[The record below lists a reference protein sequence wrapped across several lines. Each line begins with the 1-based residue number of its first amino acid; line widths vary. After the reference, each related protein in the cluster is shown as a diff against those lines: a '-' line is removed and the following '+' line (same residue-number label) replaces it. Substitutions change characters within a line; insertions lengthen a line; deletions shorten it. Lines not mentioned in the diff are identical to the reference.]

1 MRIGTSII
9 RKERVTAQSTL
20 AVWPLRWRVAR
31 LLAVQELRDALFG
44 WSFYLTAAIGP
55 LLSVLFVY
63 NSLNFVAS
71 SGLQILARPFYVPV
85 LVTTT
90 LATLYLAAW
99 ATLAIVR
106 PRDQGA
112 LRVLFFAP
120 VDAYGVIGGHL
131 LAGIALYGLLT
142 LAAAPLLGLIS
153 VLTNLPFPAPLLV
166 GLLASPVFAAVA
178 VTIGLC
184 ISTIAASSRSAMFFF
199 GATLLVVLAIPIAYT
214 ALLSVPPTSRYYD
227 ALLFLRDLVRMLRD
241 LLNWISPY
249 TLLSAGHD
257 AAMRSNWGDLIRRLV
272 TGAVGCAIWAALAI
286 WGLQRRGV
294 LP

>member
-9 RKERVTAQSTL
+9 RKERIAAPSTL
-20 AVWPLRWRVAR
+20 ANWPLRLRVAR

-44 WSFYLTAAIGP
+44 WSFYITAAIGP
-55 LLSVLFVY
+55 LLSALFVY

-131 LAGIALYGLLT
+131 LAGIALYGLLM
-142 LAAAPLLGLIS
+142 LAVAPLLGLIS

-241 LLNWISPY
+241 LLSWISPY
-249 TLLSAGHD
+249 TLLSAGLD
-257 AAMRSNWGDLIRRLV
+257 AAMRSNWGDLIWRLV
-272 TGAVGCAIWAALAI
+272 AGVVGCVVWAALAI

>member
-1 MRIGTSII
+1 MRIVTSAI
-9 RKERVTAQSTL
+9 RNERATAQSML

-31 LLAVQELRDALFG
+31 LLAIQELRDALFG

-55 LLSVLFVY
+55 LLSALFVY
-63 NSLNFVAS
+63 NSLSFVAS

-142 LAAAPLLGLIS
+142 LAAAPLLGLIA
-153 VLTNLPFPAPLLV
+153 VLTNLPFPPPLLV
-166 GLLASPVFAAVA
+166 GLLASPIFAAVA
-178 VTIGLC
+178 VTSGLC
-184 ISTIAASSRSAMFFF
+184 ISTLAASSRSAMLLF

-241 LLNWISPY
+241 LLSWISPY
-249 TLLSAGHD
+249 TLLSAGLD
-257 AAMRSNWGDLIRRLV
+257 AAMRSSWGDLIQRLAAGV
-272 TGAVGCAIWAALAI
+272 AGCVAWAALAI

>member
-9 RKERVTAQSTL
+9 RKERIAAPSTL
-20 AVWPLRWRVAR
+20 ANWPLRLRVAR

-44 WSFYLTAAIGP
+44 WSFYITAAIGP
-55 LLSVLFVY
+55 LLSALFVY

-131 LAGIALYGLLT
+131 LAGIALYGLLM

-241 LLNWISPY
+241 LLSWISPY
-249 TLLSAGHD
+249 TLLSAGLD
-257 AAMRSNWGDLIRRLV
+257 AAMRSNWGDLIWRLV
-272 TGAVGCAIWAALAI
+272 AGVVGCVVWAALAI

>member
-1 MRIGTSII
+1 MRIVTSAI
-9 RKERVTAQSTL
+9 RNERATAQSML

-31 LLAVQELRDALFG
+31 LLAIQELRDALFG

-55 LLSVLFVY
+55 LLSALFVY
-63 NSLNFVAS
+63 NSLSFVAS

-142 LAAAPLLGLIS
+142 LAAAPLLGLIA
-153 VLTNLPFPAPLLV
+153 VLTNLPFPPPLLV
-166 GLLASPVFAAVA
+166 GLLASPIFAAVA
-178 VTIGLC
+178 VTSGLC
-184 ISTIAASSRSAMFFF
+184 ISTLAASSRSAMLLF

-241 LLNWISPY
+241 LLSWISPY
-249 TLLSAGHD
+249 TLLSAGLD
-257 AAMRSNWGDLIRRLV
+257 AAMRSSWGDLIQRLAAGV
-272 TGAVGCAIWAALAI
+272 AGGVAWAALAI

>member
-9 RKERVTAQSTL
+9 RKERIAAPSTL
-20 AVWPLRWRVAR
+20 ANWPLRLRVAR

-44 WSFYLTAAIGP
+44 WSFYITAAIGP
-55 LLSVLFVY
+55 LLSALFVY

-131 LAGIALYGLLT
+131 LAGIALYGLLM
-142 LAAAPLLGLIS
+142 LAVAPLLGLIS

-241 LLNWISPY
+241 LLSWISPY
-249 TLLSAGHD
+249 TLLSAGLD
-257 AAMRSNWGDLIRRLV
+257 AAMRSNWGDLIWRLV
-272 TGAVGCAIWAALAI
+272 AGAVGCVVWAALAI

>member
-1 MRIGTSII
+1 MRIGTSTL
-9 RKERVTAQSTL
+9 RKERVAAQPTL
-20 AVWPLRWRVAR
+20 AAWPLRWRVAR

-44 WSFYLTAAIGP
+44 WSFYLTAALGP
-55 LLSVLFVY
+55 LLSALFVY

-90 LATLYLAAW
+90 LATLYLTTW

-153 VLTNLPFPAPLLV
+153 VLTNLPFPAPLLI
-166 GLLASPVFAAVA
+166 GLLASPIFVTVA
-178 VTIGLC
+178 VTIGLS
-184 ISTIAASSRSAMFFF
+184 ISTIAASSRSAMFFL
-199 GATLLVVLAIPIAYT
+199 GATLLVLLAIPIAYT

-227 ALLFLRDLVRMLRD
+227 ALLFLRALVRMLRD
-241 LLNWISPY
+241 LLSWISPY
-249 TLLSAGHD
+249 TLLSAGLD
-257 AAMRSNWGDLIRRLV
+257 AAMRSNWADLAWRLV
-272 TGAVGCAIWAALAI
+272 AAAVGCAAWAALAI
-286 WGLQRRGV
+286 WGLRRRGV

>member
-1 MRIGTSII
+1 MRIGTSTL
-9 RKERVTAQSTL
+9 RKERATAQSTL

-31 LLAVQELRDALFG
+31 LLAAQELRDALFG
-44 WSFYLTAAIGP
+44 WSFYVTAAIGP
-55 LLSVLFVY
+55 LLSALFVY
-63 NSLNFVAS
+63 NSLSFVAS

-131 LAGIALYGLLT
+131 LAGTALYGLLT
-142 LAAAPLLGLIS
+142 LAVAPLLGLIS
-153 VLTNLPFPAPLLV
+153 VLTNLPFPPSLLV
-166 GLLASPVFAAVA
+166 GLLAAPVFAAVA
-178 VTIGLC
+178 VAIGLC

-241 LLNWISPY
+241 LLSWISPY
-249 TLLSAGHD
+249 TLLSAGLD
-257 AAMRSNWGDLIRRLV
+257 AAMRSSWGDLIQRLV
-272 TGAVGCAIWAALAI
+272 AGVVGCVVWAALAI

>member
-9 RKERVTAQSTL
+9 RKEHVAAQSTL

-55 LLSVLFVY
+55 LLSALFVY
-63 NSLNFVAS
+63 NSLNFVAA

-131 LAGIALYGLLT
+131 LAGIALYVLLT

-241 LLNWISPY
+241 LLSWISPY
-249 TLLSAGHD
+249 TLLSAGLD

-272 TGAVGCAIWAALAI
+272 AGAVGCAVWAALAI

>member
-1 MRIGTSII
+1 MQIGTSTVG
-9 RKERVTAQSTL
+9 KELAAARSVATA
-20 AVWPLRWRVAR
+20 WPLRWRVAR

-44 WSFYLTAAIGP
+44 WSFYLTAALGP
-55 LLSVLFVY
+55 LLSTLFVY

-71 SGLQILARPFYVPV
+71 SGLQILSRPFYVPV

-90 LATLYLAAW
+90 LAALYLAAW

-131 LAGIALYGLLT
+131 LAGTALYGLLM
-142 LAAAPLLGLIS
+142 LVAALLLGLLS
-153 VLTNLPFPAPLLV
+153 ALTNLPFPPSLLV
-166 GLLASPVFAAVA
+166 GLLAAPVFAAVA
-178 VTIGLC
+178 VAIGLF
-184 ISTIAASSRSAMFFF
+184 ISSIAASSRSAMLFF
-199 GATLLVVLAIPIAYT
+199 GATLLIVLAIPIGYT

-227 ALLFLRDLVRMLRD
+227 ALLFLRGLVRMLRD
-241 LLNWISPY
+241 LLSWISPF
-249 TLLSAGHD
+249 TLLSAGLD
-257 AAMRSNWGDLIRRLV
+257 AAMRASWGDLIQRLAA
-272 TGAVGCAIWAALAI
+272 GAIGCAAWATLAI

>member
-1 MRIGTSII
+1 MRIGTSTQ
-9 RKERVTAQSTL
+9 RKERATAQSTP

-44 WSFYLTAAIGP
+44 WSFYVTAAIGP
-55 LLSVLFVY
+55 LLSALFVY

-131 LAGIALYGLLT
+131 LAGIALYGLL
-142 LAAAPLLGLIS
+142 LLVAASLLGLIS
-153 VLTNLPFPAPLLV
+153 VLTNLPFPPSLLV
-166 GLLASPVFAAVA
+166 GLLAAPVFAAVA
-178 VTIGLC
+178 VAIGLC
-184 ISTIAASSRSAMFFF
+184 ISTLAASSRSAMFFF
-199 GATLLVVLAIPIAYT
+199 GATLLVVLAIPIAYS

-241 LLNWISPY
+241 LLSWISPY
-249 TLLSAGHD
+249 TLLSAGLD
-257 AAMRSNWGDLIRRLV
+257 AAMRSSWGDLIQRLV
-272 TGAVGCAIWAALAI
+272 AGVVGCVVWAALAI

>member
-9 RKERVTAQSTL
+9 RKERVAAPSTL

-55 LLSVLFVY
+55 LLSALFVY

-106 PRDQGA
+106 PREQGA
-112 LRVLFFAP
+112 LRILFFAP

-131 LAGIALYGLLT
+131 LAGIALYVLLA
-142 LAAAPLLGLIS
+142 LAAVPLLGLIS
-153 VLTNLPFPAPLLV
+153 MLTNLPFPAPLLI

-178 VTIGLC
+178 VALGLC

-227 ALLFLRDLVRMLRD
+227 ALLFLRDLLRILRD
-241 LLNWISPY
+241 LLSWISPY
-249 TLLSAGHD
+249 TLLSAGLD
-257 AAMRSNWGDLIRRLV
+257 AAMRSNWGDLIWRLV
-272 TGAVGCAIWAALAI
+272 AGAVGCAAWAALAI
-286 WGLQRRGV
+286 LGLQRRGV

>member
-9 RKERVTAQSTL
+9 RKERVAAQSTL

-55 LLSVLFVY
+55 LLSALFVY

-131 LAGIALYGLLT
+131 LAGIALYSLLL
-142 LAAAPLLGLIS
+142 LAATPLLGLIS
-153 VLTNLPFPAPLLV
+153 VLTNLPFPPPLLV
-166 GLLASPVFAAVA
+166 GLLAAPVFAAVA
-178 VTIGLC
+178 VAIGLC
-184 ISTIAASSRSAMFFF
+184 ISTIAASSRSAMFFL

-227 ALLFLRDLVRMLRD
+227 ALLFLRDLVRMLRT
-241 LLNWISPY
+241 LLSWISPY
-249 TLLSAGHD
+249 TLLSAGLD
-257 AAMRSNWGDLIRRLV
+257 AAMRSSWGDLIQRLAA
-272 TGAVGCAIWAALAI
+272 GVGGCVVWAALAI

>member
-1 MRIGTSII
+1 MRIGTSTL
-9 RKERVTAQSTL
+9 RKERATAQSTL
-20 AVWPLRWRVAR
+20 AVWPLRWRVTR

-44 WSFYLTAAIGP
+44 WSFYVTAAIGP
-55 LLSVLFVY
+55 LLSALFVY
-63 NSLNFVAS
+63 NSLSFVAS

-112 LRVLFFAP
+112 LRVLYFAP

-131 LAGIALYGLLT
+131 LAGTALYGLLT

-153 VLTNLPFPAPLLV
+153 MLTNLPFPPPLLV

-178 VTIGLC
+178 VAIGLC

-199 GATLLVVLAIPIAYT
+199 GATLLVALAIPIAYT
-214 ALLSVPPTSRYYD
+214 ALLGVPPTSRYYD

-241 LLNWISPY
+241 LLSWISPY
-249 TLLSAGHD
+249 TLLSAGLD
-257 AAMRSNWGDLIRRLV
+257 AAMRSNWDDLIQRLV
-272 TGAVGCAIWAALAI
+272 AGVVGCVVWAALAI